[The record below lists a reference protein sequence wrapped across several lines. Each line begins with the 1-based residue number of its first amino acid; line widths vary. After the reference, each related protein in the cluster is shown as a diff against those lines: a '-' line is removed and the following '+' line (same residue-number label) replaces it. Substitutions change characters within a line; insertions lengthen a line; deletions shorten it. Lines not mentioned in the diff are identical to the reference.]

1 MIAHKLITSL
11 SNYNTVGKRDGGHYS
26 GDSGFLSEAGNI
38 FLIQAAVEQK
48 IEICDE
54 TMTDIFNKPRSLS
67 QTLCQFAVPST

>member
-1 MIAHKLITSL
+1 MAIILGIQAFCQRRGT
-11 SNYNTVGKRDGGHYS
+11 
-26 GDSGFLSEAGNI
+26 F

-67 QTLCQFAVPST
+67 QTLCQSAVPST